1 MKINDMDFIQLM
13 PAFMKEDEAV
23 QGLSE
28 GVNRVTEE
36 LADKIKLFSTWNQID
51 NMTDAELDML
61 AEELHISWYDKAA
74 AIEVKRGL
82 IKNSD
87 MVHSKMGTNWAVQN
101 VIETYFGSGEIEDW
115 FDYEGEPHHFRV
127 ITENQSITAGASAK
141 FLSVLEKVK
150 RKSAFLD
157 GIEVVADGECNIHVF
172 LLSCERETIT
182 SNVIFPNSHKNLS
195 GYTHK
200 QLSAK
205 THKELGGMK

>member
-1 MKINDMDFIQLM
+1 MRLTS
-13 PAFMKEDEAV
+13 V
-23 QGLSE
+23 
-28 GVNRVTEE
+28 R
-36 LADKIKLFSTWNQID
+36 
-51 NMTDAELDML
+51 
-61 AEELHISWYDKAA
+61 
-74 AIEVKRGL
+74 
-82 IKNSD
+82 
-87 MVHSKMGTNWAVQN
+87 
-101 VIETYFGSGEIEDW
+101 EIEDW

-127 ITENQSITAGASAK
+127 ITENQSITAGASDK

-172 LLSCERETIT
+172 LLNCERETIT
-182 SNVIFPNSHKNLS
+182 SNVIFQNSHKNLS

>member
-13 PAFMKEDEAV
+13 PSFMKEDEAV

-74 AIEVKRGL
+74 TIDVKRGL

-87 MVHSKMGTNWAVQN
+87 LVHSKMGTNWAVQN
-101 VIETYFGSGEIEDW
+101 VIETYFGSGQIEDW
-115 FDYEGEPHHFRV
+115 FDYEGEPYHFRV
-127 ITENQSITAGASAK
+127 ITENQSITAEASEK

-157 GIEVVADGECNIHVF
+157 GIEVVADGQCNINVF

-182 SNVIFPNSHKNLS
+182 SRVIFPNSYKSLT
-195 GYTHK
+195 GYTHE
-200 QLSAK
+200 QLRQK

>member
-74 AIEVKRGL
+74 VIEVKRGL

-127 ITENQSITAGASAK
+127 ITENQSITAGASDK

-172 LLSCERETIT
+172 LLNCERETIT
-182 SNVIFPNSHKNLS
+182 SNVIFQNSHKNLS

>member
-74 AIEVKRGL
+74 VIEVKRGL

-101 VIETYFGSGEIEDW
+101 VIETYFGSGQIEDW

-127 ITENQSITAGASAK
+127 ITENQSITAGASDK

-172 LLSCERETIT
+172 LLNCERETIT
-182 SNVIFPNSHKNLS
+182 SNVIFQNSHKNLS